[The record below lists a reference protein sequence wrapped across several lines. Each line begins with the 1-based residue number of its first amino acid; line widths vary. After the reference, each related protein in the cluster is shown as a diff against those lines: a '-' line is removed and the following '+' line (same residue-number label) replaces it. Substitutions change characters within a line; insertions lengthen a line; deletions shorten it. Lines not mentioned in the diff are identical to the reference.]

1 MLAVICITIVAVIL
15 YIRYYKWICHEEANT
30 EQCDSVTHEIDDTTI
45 NAFKSDVSS
54 QPSVA
59 TPATSPAP
67 SVSKSSKS
75 SSRNNRSSRT
85 YYDDDEDEYDED
97 GMYKDE
103 DEDIKDKRQYDDYDD
118 DEADDWE

>member
-1 MLAVICITIVAVIL
+1 MICITIVAVIL
-15 YIRYYKWICHEEANT
+15 YTRYYKWICHEETNT
-30 EQCDSVTHEIDDTTI
+30 EQGDDTRRKIDDTTI
-45 NAFKSDVSS
+45 NAFESDVSS
-54 QPSVA
+54 QSSVA
-59 TPATSPAP
+59 TPATSPTP
-67 SVSKSSKS
+67 SVSNS